1 MRPYVAEKVYNKM
14 QSFKWA
20 PCETKQDLRF
30 IETKS
35 NKVASLNKNC
45 FKGYFCYKTI
55 LCHKAAL
62 DVQLMIFL
70 REEKMFRSR
79 YIEIVLFL

>member
-45 FKGYFCYKTI
+45 FKGYFCDKTI

-62 DVQLMIFL
+62 DVQLMTFFI
-70 REEKMFRSR
+70 
-79 YIEIVLFL
+79 